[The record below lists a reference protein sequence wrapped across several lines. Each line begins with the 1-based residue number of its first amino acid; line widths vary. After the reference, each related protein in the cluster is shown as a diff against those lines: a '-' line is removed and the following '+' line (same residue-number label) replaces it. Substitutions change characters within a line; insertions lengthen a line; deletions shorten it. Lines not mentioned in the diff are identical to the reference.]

1 MTTNLR
7 CDDKFVEDEGWYKSK
22 NNYESFIKENKNKK
36 ILYLELGVG
45 YSTPIWIKYPFMKLT
60 SQNKNAKYVIIDK
73 GYNFIP
79 KEIEEQSIFINENIN
94 NII

>member
-1 MTTNLR
+1 MKILVGSN
-7 CDDKFVEDEGWYKSK
+7 DKVGSLYVDWSK
-22 NNYESFIKENKNKK
+22 TITVDMHESFPDSWKQLSNAH
-36 ILYLELGVG
+36 GVG

-79 KEIEEQSIFINENIN
+79 KEIEKQSIFINENIN